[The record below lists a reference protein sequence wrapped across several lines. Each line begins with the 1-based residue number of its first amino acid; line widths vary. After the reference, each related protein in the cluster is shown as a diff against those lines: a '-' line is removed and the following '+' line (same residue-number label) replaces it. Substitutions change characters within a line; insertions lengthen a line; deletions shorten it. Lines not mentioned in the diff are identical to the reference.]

1 MWLSRA
7 ALPHLKASGDGR
19 IVGISSLI
27 GNNAWLAGLDAY
39 AASKAGMNGIARSL
53 AIEIAKYGATVH
65 DIEPGIVLYA
75 DTTRT
80 VDRTRQLTA
89 TPLSLQQRGKHHT
102 PATYVH

>member
-27 GNNAWLAGLDAY
+27 GNHAWLAGLDAY

-53 AIEIAKYGATVH
+53 AIEFAQYGATVNV
-65 DIEPGIVLYA
+65 IEPGLVISHPSPLMHA
-75 DTTRT
+75 TTRRMILPNIP
-80 VDRTRQLTA
+80 VTRAVL
-89 TPLSLQQRGKHHT
+89 PR
-102 PATYVH
+102 